1 MVAKF
6 KLVSKHLQNQSHSF
20 LFDKI
25 RMVTLIY
32 GNLQNLFRHQK
43 QKRKEG
49 DFIVS
54 RISKMSKNKKTL
66 SFQYNLFG
74 RKLLITI
81 FAFSLLG
88 LISFANPS
96 TTEANMRSDQQQVLN
111 DMQRNSEMYDQDR
124 RMVDDFN
131 RRKAEFESMK
141 RDSSDSA
148 DSDKAR
154 MSSKVE
160 QMQREFDANGR
171 RLNDSYK
178 GSLKDMD
185 DNYHLDMSSKYKGNE
200 SIFNDDDSFGKGNSS
215 NVGQNKSLLDS
226 NANDGRVVRRSNNR
240 VGSASS
246 SGTDNKIGYTESVD
260 NQNKRDTPSK
270 VGSIDVSGDNKPQN
284 EKPVNLSE
292 DNLIK
297 FGIATLLVF
306 IVMSV
311 LYFLGKKRN
320 N

>member
-1 MVAKF
+1 MNI
-6 KLVSKHLQNQSHSF
+6 QNASHFFSF
-20 LFDKI
+20 VKI
-25 RMVTLIY
+25 K
-32 GNLQNLFRHQK
+32 N
-43 QKRKEG
+43 KRKEG

-54 RISKMSKNKKTL
+54 RISKMLISKKTKTL
-66 SFQYNLFG
+66 SLQYNLFG
-74 RKLLITI
+74 RKLLITT

-96 TTEANMRSDQQQVLN
+96 TIEANMRSDQQQVLN

-131 RRKAEFESMK
+131 RRKAEFEKMK
-141 RDSSDSA
+141 SDSSGSA
-148 DSDKAR
+148 ESDKAR

-246 SGTDNKIGYTESVD
+246 LETDNKTGYTDSIDKKGSGSID
-260 NQNKRDTPSK
+260 NTSSK
-270 VGSIDVSGDNKPQN
+270 VGSIDVSGDNKTQN
-284 EKPVNLSE
+284 EKPINLSE

-311 LYFLGKKRN
+311 LYFLGKKKDG
-320 N
+320 

>member
-1 MVAKF
+1 M
-6 KLVSKHLQNQSHSF
+6 
-20 LFDKI
+20 I
-25 RMVTLIY
+25 
-32 GNLQNLFRHQK
+32 
-43 QKRKEG
+43 
-49 DFIVS
+49 S
-54 RISKMSKNKKTL
+54 RISKMFKDKKTL
-66 SFQYNLFG
+66 SLQYNLFG
-74 RKLLITI
+74 RKLLITT

-131 RRKAEFESMK
+131 RRKAEFEKMK
-141 RDSSDSA
+141 SDSSDSA

-178 GSLKDMD
+178 ESLKDID

-226 NANDGRVVRRSNNR
+226 NTADGRIVRRSNNR
-240 VGSASS
+240 VGSVSS
-246 SGTDNKIGYTESVD
+246 SETDNKIGYAESIDKRGSGSVD
-260 NQNKRDTPSK
+260 NTPSK

-284 EKPVNLSE
+284 EKSANLSE

-311 LYFLGKKRN
+311 LYFLGKKQN

>member
-1 MVAKF
+1 MF
-6 KLVSKHLQNQSHSF
+6 K
-20 LFDKI
+20 D
-25 RMVTLIY
+25 
-32 GNLQNLFRHQK
+32 
-43 QKRKEG
+43 
-49 DFIVS
+49 
-54 RISKMSKNKKTL
+54 KKTL
-66 SFQYNLFG
+66 SLQYNLFG
-74 RKLLITI
+74 RKLLITT
-81 FAFSLLG
+81 FAFSLSLLG

-131 RRKAEFESMK
+131 RRKAEFEKMK
-141 RDSSDSA
+141 SDSSGSA
-148 DSDKAR
+148 ESDKAR

-178 GSLKDMD
+178 ESLKDMD

-226 NANDGRVVRRSNNR
+226 NATDGRVVRRSNNR

-246 SGTDNKIGYTESVD
+246 SETGNKIGYTESAD
-260 NQNKRDTPSK
+260 NQNKRGSGSIDNTPSK
-270 VGSIDVSGDNKPQN
+270 VGSIDISGDNKPQN
-284 EKPVNLSE
+284 EKSVNLSE

-311 LYFLGKKRN
+311 LYFLGKKKN

>member
-1 MVAKF
+1 MI
-6 KLVSKHLQNQSHSF
+6 LEN
-20 LFDKI
+20 
-25 RMVTLIY
+25 
-32 GNLQNLFRHQK
+32 QNL
-43 QKRKEG
+43 
-49 DFIVS
+49 IA
-54 RISKMSKNKKTL
+54 TL
-66 SFQYNLFG
+66 SLQYNLLG

-81 FAFSLLG
+81 FAFSLL
-88 LISFANPS
+88 ISFANPS
-96 TTEANMRSDQQQVLN
+96 TIEANMRSDQQQVLN

-178 GSLKDMD
+178 ESLKDMD

-226 NANDGRVVRRSNNR
+226 NAADGRVVRRSNNR

-246 SGTDNKIGYTESVD
+246 SETDNKIGYAESIDKKGSGSID
-260 NQNKRDTPSK
+260 NTPK

-284 EKPVNLSE
+284 EKSVNLSE

-297 FGIATLLVF
+297 FGIATILVF

>member
-1 MVAKF
+1 MF
-6 KLVSKHLQNQSHSF
+6 K
-20 LFDKI
+20 D
-25 RMVTLIY
+25 
-32 GNLQNLFRHQK
+32 
-43 QKRKEG
+43 
-49 DFIVS
+49 
-54 RISKMSKNKKTL
+54 KKTL
-66 SFQYNLFG
+66 SLQYNLFG
-74 RKLLITI
+74 RKLLITT

-96 TTEANMRSDQQQVLN
+96 TIEANMRSDQQQVLN

-124 RMVDDFN
+124 RIVDDFN
-131 RRKAEFESMK
+131 RRKA
-141 RDSSDSA
+141 DSSDSA

-226 NANDGRVVRRSNNR
+226 NDADGRVVRRSNNR